1 MTNLN
6 QSSVEQKVEIDYNTY
21 EKYEMEAK
29 SKVEKDVQLSAEKV
43 VEQASNQ
50 LVEGREAF
58 SSDGGGVSSQMF
70 VSSTTTDAVSSS
82 TLPTTEIDFSAIER
96 SVKAQVLGKPFGTTS
111 LNTESKKSTYFYKPS
126 STMKDIET
134 DSF

>member
-6 QSSVEQKVEIDYNTY
+6 QLSVEQKVENNTY
-21 EKYEMEAK
+21 EKCEMEAK

-58 SSDGGGVSSQMF
+58 SSGGGVSSQMF